1 MNNIEHDIK
10 AIRPKSLSHEER
22 EVMWSRIATM
32 LPARTAA
39 SGSIAH
45 KAIGALLALGLLGG
59 SVATVYASNEALPGD
74 LLFPIELASEK
85 VQIVLSSGKN
95 RDTLRIKFAE
105 ERLDEV
111 KHIVKMR
118 TNSETALAA
127 SATASTS
134 QQTGTSTTPASS
146 TDEKIDR
153 AFAVAL
159 AELERSRG
167 LLTAS
172 DRAEAAFILDDII
185 NELKAVQANPSATIR
200 VNGNGS
206 KVTIAIANSGNSTS
220 TMATSTSGKGKSQVK
235 IESKNGKSEL
245 KIKDGD
251 TKIEVKTSKGGTRT
265 EVKIKN
271 DRDDD
276 DDDNRGS
283 GKGRDDDDD
292 EDEDEDEDDK
302 HGKGTRK
309 VQVCHVAGDSRSTIT
324 IALPAARA
332 HLAHGD
338 TLGTCTTTTPPPST
352 DTTAPIVSALS
363 VSAISTS
370 SATIS
375 WTTNENADGR
385 IWYATALP
393 LATTGTPNAAVTTL
407 GTSHTFPLAG
417 LAPNTTYHFVITSAD
432 AAGNRATST
441 TATFTTLPLPIAAD
455 MTAPTLSALSTT
467 NVGTSTA
474 TISWTTSE
482 SADGRIWFGTVSPV
496 DTARTADR
504 SETAISTGHSFSL
517 TGLTPGTTYQYVV
530 SSADIAGNRATS
542 TAGTFTTAALPPPA
556 DTTAPSF
563 NAFEALNITGSGAK
577 LKIETNE
584 AASVVVKY
592 GLSPLDLASSTTM
605 SNATFSLSHEFTL
618 TGLAATTTYAATATV
633 TDAAGNSRTAPTII
647 WITLG
652 L

>member
-1 MNNIEHDIK
+1 MRNIETDMRE
-10 AIRPKSLSHEER
+10 IRPKGLTDNER
-22 EVMWSRIATM
+22 AIMWSRIEAALPGRVASRAFLARKATGV
-32 LPARTAA
+32 LV
-39 SGSIAH
+39 
-45 KAIGALLALGLLGG
+45 ALGLVGG
-59 SVATVYASNEALPGD
+59 SVATVYASNDALPGD
-74 LLFPIELASEK
+74 VLFPVELAAEK

-111 KHIVKMR
+111 KHIVAMR
-118 TNSETALAA
+118 ANTETSLAA

-134 QQTGTSTTPASS
+134 PQTGTSTTPASS
-146 TDEKIDR
+146 TDQKIDR

-185 NELKAVQANPSATIR
+185 SELKAVRANPSATIR

-206 KVTIAIANSGNSTS
+206 KVTIAIANSGTSTS
-220 TMATSTSGKGKSQVK
+220 AVASSTGSGKGKSQVK

-245 KIKDGD
+245 KIKDGSA
-251 TKIEVKTSKGGTRT
+251 KIEVKTDKGGTRT
-265 EVKIKN
+265 EIKIKN
-271 DRDDD
+271 DRDDND
-276 DDDNRGS
+276 DKHGS

-292 EDEDEDEDDK
+292 EDEDEDDDK

-338 TLGTCTTTTPPPST
+338 TLGTCTTTTPPPSA

-393 LATTGTPNAAVTTL
+393 LATAGTPNAAVSTL

-441 TATFTTLPLPIAAD
+441 TASFTTLPLPIAAD
-455 MTAPTLSALSTT
+455 VTAPTLSALSVT
-467 NVGTSTA
+467 NVGTSSA
-474 TISWTTSE
+474 TITWTTNE
-482 SADGRIWFGTVSPV
+482 SADGRVWFGTVSPV

-517 TGLTPGTTYQYVV
+517 SGLAPSTTYQYVV

-556 DTTAPSF
+556 DVTAPSF
-563 NAFEALNITGSGAK
+563 NTFEALNITGSGAK

-592 GLSPLDLASSTTM
+592 GLSPLNLASSTTV

-618 TGLAATTTYAATATV
+618 TGLATTTTYAATATV
-633 TDAAGNSRTAPTII
+633 TDAAGNSHTAPTIV